1 MGVPRGQIGV
11 DLLMEAG
18 DRISGPRRVGSIC
31 GDDDAHKPPPREL
44 SYDVNSIS
52 IPSRVVVG
60 DFAGWLRDS
69 MAARGLSTR
78 GLAARS
84 GIDHSTIYRLAK
96 GSREPSLNTAVALLR
111 VLGTEPLH
119 SRLAETPLEATSYG
133 SHDRHVTGRVLG

>member
-1 MGVPRGQIGV
+1 
-11 DLLMEAG
+11 
-18 DRISGPRRVGSIC
+18 
-31 GDDDAHKPPPREL
+31 L

-52 IPSRVVVG
+52 IPARIVVG

-84 GIDHSTIYRLAK
+84 GIDHSTIYRLAQ

-119 SRLAETPLEATSYG
+119 HRLAETRLGEASYG
-133 SHDRHVTGRVLG
+133 PLDRR